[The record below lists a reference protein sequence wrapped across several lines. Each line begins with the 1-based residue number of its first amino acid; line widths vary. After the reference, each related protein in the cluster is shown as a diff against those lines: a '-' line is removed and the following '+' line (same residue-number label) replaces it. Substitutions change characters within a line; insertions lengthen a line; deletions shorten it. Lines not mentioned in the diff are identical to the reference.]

1 MIRLNLVLLVALLA
15 SALYL
20 VQVQYESRRLY
31 TEIERAH
38 GEARKLEVENERL
51 QVERRAQA
59 TPARVERL
67 AREQLKMRAATPG
80 ITQYVTLKG
89 VPEAAATPTAPVQA
103 VPAAAAQPEATKTA
117 QRAGAAEVL
126 R

>member
-1 MIRLNLVLLVALLA
+1 MIRVNLLLLLAILA

-31 TEIERAH
+31 TEIEKAQ
-38 GEARKLEVENERL
+38 GEARKLDIEHERL

-59 TPARVERL
+59 TPARVEKL
-67 AREQLKMRAATPG
+67 AREQLQMRTATPA

-89 VPEAAATPTAPVQA
+89 SSNGG
-103 VPAAAAQPEATKTA
+103 AQ
-117 QRAGAAEVL
+117 
-126 R
+126 